1 MATNTEGFT
10 CKYCEKEFSPG
21 DKHYRNNCG
30 GNCAWYRLFK
40 GEEKMRENNYANVP
54 DPVAF
59 DESDSNDSMVTHP
72 DKEEPDSDDSFSG
85 YYCSCCENKFYSDD
99 TDYMKNEDVCRKCHW
114 YHENMPPPPDDEQS
128 SDDDDDDDDKPF
140 SAYYCS
146 CCENKFYSDDYDY
159 MKNEDLCR
167 KCHSYR

>member
-40 GEEKMRENNYANVP
+40 GEEKMRENNYASVP

-59 DESDSNDSMVTHP
+59 DESDSNDSVVTQP

-99 TDYMKNEDVCRKCHW
+99 TDYMKNEDVCGKCHW
-114 YHENMPPPPDDEQS
+114 YHENMPPPPDDEHS
-128 SDDDDDDDDKPF
+128 SDDDDDDDKPF

-146 CCENKFYSDDYDY
+146 CCENKVYSDDYDY

>member
-1 MATNTEGFT
+1 
-10 CKYCEKEFSPG
+10 
-21 DKHYRNNCG
+21 
-30 GNCAWYRLFK
+30 
-40 GEEKMRENNYANVP
+40 MRENNYANVP

-72 DKEEPDSDDSFSG
+72 DKEETDSDDSFSG

-99 TDYMKNEDVCRKCHW
+99 TDYMKKEDVCRKCHW
-114 YHENMPPPPDDEQS
+114 YQENMPPPPDDEQS
-128 SDDDDDDDDKPF
+128 SDDDDDDDKPF

-146 CCENKFYSDDYDY
+146 CCENKVYSDDYDY